1 MSDTGIPVAVNLND
15 KLSKIGAL
23 WIPKIVAQMN
33 DYYIKLVKIENEFVW
48 HSHPETDEVFL
59 VIEGS
64 MRIDFRD
71 GAVELEQGELVVVPR
86 GAEHKPFAEQ
96 ECKIL
101 LIEPVETVNTG
112 SSQAA
117 TDKFPAT
124 VGEWI

>member
-1 MSDTGIPVAVNLND
+1 MSADGIPGAINLSD

-23 WIPKIVAQMN
+23 WTPKIVAQMN
-33 DYYIKLVKIENEFVW
+33 DYYIKLVKIEDEFVW

-71 GAVELEQGELVVVPR
+71 GAVELSEGEMVVVPR
-86 GAEHKPFAEQ
+86 GKEHKPFAEQ

-112 SSQAA
+112 DAGGER
-117 TDKFPAT
+117 T
-124 VGEWI
+124 VADLEWI

>member
-1 MSDTGIPVAVNLND
+1 MRDNGVPGAINLGQ
-15 KLSKIGAL
+15 KLSKIDAL
-23 WIPKIVAQMN
+23 WTPKIVAQMN
-33 DYYIKLVKIENEFVW
+33 DYYIKLVKIEDEFVW

-86 GAEHKPFAEQ
+86 GVDHKPFAER

-101 LIEPVETVNTG
+101 LIEPTETVNTG
-112 SSQAA
+112 DAGG
-117 TDKFPAT
+117 DRT
-124 VGEWI
+124 VADLEWI